1 MNTLRLKRRAI
12 TIAAAAA
19 LTLVAVSA
27 PTANAGLLVSTAS
40 DCDTQ
45 QLSQPFAP
53 WADFAN
59 YTPVP
64 GGSFEAGAPAW
75 TLTGGAKV
83 VSGNE
88 SFGVRSKSDSR
99 SLSIPQ
105 GSTATSRSICVGLG
119 EPTLRWFQKQSGGL
133 LGLGSLTSAMTVEV
147 LFEDSLGQTLA
158 LPIGA
163 GALNSGWAPSLPAV
177 VTANLLPLL
186 PGQKTAVAFR
196 FRALTGNWTID
207 DVYVDP
213 YSRN

>member
-1 MNTLRLKRRAI
+1 MNGLRLKTRAI
-12 TIAAAAA
+12 TIAAAA
-19 LTLVAVSA
+19 LTLIAVAA

-40 DCDTQ
+40 NCDTQ

-53 WADFAN
+53 WADSSN

-64 GGSFEAGAPAW
+64 GGSFEAGAPVW
-75 TLTGGAKV
+75 SLTGGAKV

-133 LGLGSLTSAMTVEV
+133 LGLGSITSAMTVEV

-163 GALNSGWAPSLPAV
+163 GALNSDWAPSLPAV

-186 PGQKTAVAFR
+186 PDQKTAVAFR

>member
-1 MNTLRLKRRAI
+1 MNPLRLKARAI
-12 TIAAAAA
+12 TIAAAA
-19 LTLVAVSA
+19 LTLVAVAA

-40 DCDTQ
+40 NCDTQ

-53 WADFAN
+53 WADSAN

-64 GGSFEAGAPAW
+64 GGSFEAGAPVW
-75 TLTGGAKV
+75 SLTGSAKV

-88 SFGVRSKSDSR
+88 SFGVSSKSDSR

-133 LGLGSLTSAMTVEV
+133 LGLGSITSAMTVEV

-163 GALNSGWAPSLPAV
+163 GALNSGWSPSLPAV
-177 VTANLLPLL
+177 VIANLLPLL

-213 YSRN
+213 YSRS

>member
-1 MNTLRLKRRAI
+1 MKRLRLKTRAI
-12 TIAAAAA
+12 TIAAAA
-19 LTLVAVSA
+19 LTLVAVTA

-40 DCDTQ
+40 DCDAQ
-45 QLSQPFAP
+45 QLSKPFAP

-59 YTPVP
+59 YTPVD
-64 GGSFEAGAPAW
+64 GGSFEAGTPVW
-75 TLTGGAKV
+75 SLTGGAKV

-88 SFGVRSKSDSR
+88 SFSVRSKSDSR
-99 SLSIPQ
+99 SLSLPQ

-119 EPTLRWFQKQSGGL
+119 EPTLRWFQRQSGGL
-133 LGLGSLTSAMTVEV
+133 LGSLTSAMTVEV
-147 LFEDSLGQTLA
+147 LFESSLGQTLA
-158 LPIGA
+158 LPIGV

-186 PGQKTAVAFR
+186 PGEKTAVAFR
-196 FRALTGNWTID
+196 FRALTGNWAID